1 MKGVNGLKNVKVVNG
16 LKNVKVGKKVE
27 IELGL
32 LMIMDNLA
40 KELQISR
47 TKFINDAIK
56 EYIEILKK
64 EEEKNK

>member
-32 LMIMDNLA
+32 LMIMDELV
-40 KELQISR
+40 KELRISR

-56 EYIEILKK
+56 KHIDNLKK
-64 EEEKNK
+64 EEEKNE